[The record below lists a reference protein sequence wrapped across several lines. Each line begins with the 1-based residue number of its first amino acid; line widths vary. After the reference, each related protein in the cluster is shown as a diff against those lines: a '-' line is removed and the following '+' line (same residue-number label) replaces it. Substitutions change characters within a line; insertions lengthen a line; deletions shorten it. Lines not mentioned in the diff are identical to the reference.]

1 MVTRLKKRPIS
12 SEKFGEIMKRFP
24 EMSTKE
30 TAEGT
35 IMCIETESKKEDSFE
50 RQVLDR
56 LCNLGNDLY
65 SIVTTYCIL

>member
-1 MVTRLKKRPIS
+1 
-12 SEKFGEIMKRFP
+12 MKRFP

-35 IMCIETESKKEDSFE
+35 IMCIETENKKEDSFQK
-50 RQVLDR
+50 QVLDR

-65 SIVTTYCIL
+65 SIVPVVYITVVGKSVLRNDGK

>member
-1 MVTRLKKRPIS
+1 
-12 SEKFGEIMKRFP
+12 
-24 EMSTKE
+24 MSTKE

-65 SIVTTYCIL
+65 SIATIL